1 MKTIKFGTDG
11 VRGKA
16 NREPIDALS
25 FCRIGQAAARVAG
38 PGALVFVGRDTRVSG
53 PMLEAALTAGLAAGG
68 ANVLVAGVVP
78 TAAVGLAVRE
88 RGAALGVMLTASHNP
103 AEDNGI
109 KFFGRSGDK
118 LDATAQNALQD
129 QINVKAPRRG
139 AENRVIGRIDSTS
152 AVRELY
158 AQAVKASAPGTPL
171 SGLHLVIDCANGA
184 ASFLASQILTEL
196 GAKVDVLHAQ
206 PDGKNI
212 NLECGSTA
220 PQVLQQTVTAN
231 GADVGIAFDGD
242 ADRVLFV
249 DEKGGLIDGDLLLA
263 SIAKNWVESGLL
275 RGGAVVATQ
284 MSNLGLERFLA
295 TLSLGLERTDVGDRY
310 VAARLNEINANL
322 GGEQSGHLRMPD
334 LCPSG
339 DGLIAAVAAL
349 KVLCASKKPASI
361 ALRPFTALP
370 QFTQNIALAD
380 GGADGK
386 TVLAKKAVVD
396 ACLHAEQVLG
406 ETGRLLVRPSGT
418 EPLVRIMAECESP
431 HTARQAIKIV
441 VDAIEK

>member
-1 MKTIKFGTDG
+1 MKAIKFGTDG

-16 NREPIDALS
+16 NRAPIDALS
-25 FCRIGQAAARVAG
+25 LCRIGQAAARLVG
-38 PGALVFVGRDTRVSG
+38 PGALVFVGRDTRASG
-53 PMLEAALTAGLAAGG
+53 PMLESAITAGLSSGG
-68 ANVLVAGVVP
+68 ANVLLAGIVP

-88 RGAALGVMLTASHNP
+88 RGAALGIMLTASHNP

-118 LDATAQNALQD
+118 LDEQAQDALQD
-129 QINVKAPRRG
+129 EINTNKASSG
-139 AENRVIGRIDSTS
+139 KSSTIIGRIDRTS
-152 AVRELY
+152 AVSELY
-158 AQAVKASAPGTPL
+158 AQAVKAAAPGKPL
-171 SGLHLVIDCANGA
+171 KGMHLVVDCANGA
-184 ASFLASQILTEL
+184 ASFLAPQILTEL
-196 GAKVDVLHAQ
+196 GAKIDVLHAT

-220 PQVLQQTVTAN
+220 PEILQQAVTAN
-231 GADVGIAFDGD
+231 GADAGIAFDGD
-242 ADRVLFV
+242 ADRVLLV

-263 SIAKNWVESGLL
+263 SIAQNWAEAGLL

-284 MSNLGLERFLA
+284 MSNLGLEKFL
-295 TLSLGLERTDVGDRY
+295 TGLSLTLERTAVGDRF
-310 VAARLNEINANL
+310 VAARLDEIGANL

-349 KVLCASKKPASI
+349 QVLSASNNPASV

-370 QFTQNIALAD
+370 QFMTNLALPN
-380 GGADGK
+380 GAALLK
-386 TVLAKKAVVD
+386 RQHVRS
-396 ACLHAEQVLG
+396 ACEQAIKVLG

-418 EPLVRIMAECESP
+418 EPLIRIMAECESP

-441 VDAIEK
+441 ADAIKETGKQ